1 MLEEFLQQI
10 SRLIVWQYKE
20 ILLQGLW
27 ISIQVTFISMVL
39 ALVIGLFMAFLGIN
53 RNKYLSLIGFFYI
66 ELGRNTPILVTL
78 LWFTYVLPPL
88 INLRLE
94 SYWTAIIALVLQT
107 SGYLAETFRS
117 GIESV
122 DKGQRFAA
130 YALGMN
136 YRKTM
141 QRIVLPQAFR
151 KSVPDVVNNFVV
163 LFKTS
168 TLVSIVAVPD
178 LMYQASRL
186 TAQLFKPVEI
196 YSSVAVAYI
205 LLVFLL
211 STGAR
216 RVQRGYQMRERAEAE
231 AV

>member
-1 MLEEFLQQI
+1 
-10 SRLIVWQYKE
+10 
-20 ILLQGLW
+20 
-27 ISIQVTFISMVL
+27 
-39 ALVIGLFMAFLGIN
+39 
-53 RNKYLSLIGFFYI
+53 
-66 ELGRNTPILVTL
+66 
-78 LWFTYVLPPL
+78 
-88 INLRLE
+88 
-94 SYWTAIIALVLQT
+94 
-107 SGYLAETFRS
+107 
-117 GIESV
+117 
-122 DKGQRFAA
+122 
-130 YALGMN
+130 
-136 YRKTM
+136 M